1 MKFII
6 KGTKPIVYDT
16 LDWVAMEDSNTGKCF
31 LNIMG
36 KLFRLDNE
44 SFEMLH
50 TFYENKL
57 LDPLWTIVLEN
68 GHIFIWN

>member
-1 MKFII
+1 MRFII

-36 KLFRLDNE
+36 NLFRLDNE

-68 GHIFIWN
+68 DHIFIWN

>member
-1 MKFII
+1 MRFII

-31 LNIMG
+31 LSIMG
-36 KLFRLDNE
+36 KLFRLDRE

-50 TFYENKL
+50 NFYENKL

-68 GHIFIWN
+68 DHIFIWN

>member
-16 LDWVAMEDSNTGKCF
+16 LDWVAMEDANTGKCF

-36 KLFRLDNE
+36 KFFRLDNE

-50 TFYENKL
+50 SLYESKL
-57 LDPLWTIVLEN
+57 LDPLWIIVLEN
-68 GHIFIWN
+68 DHIFIWN

>member
-1 MKFII
+1 MKFVI
-6 KGTKPIVYDT
+6 KGTKPITYDT
-16 LDWVAMEDSNTGKCF
+16 LDWVAMEDANTGKCF
-31 LNIMG
+31 LNIAG

-50 TFYENKL
+50 SFYEDKL

-68 GHIFIWN
+68 DHIYIWN

>member
-6 KGTKPIVYDT
+6 KGTKPITYDT

-31 LNIMG
+31 LNIAG
-36 KLFRLDNE
+36 KLFGLDNE

-50 TFYENKL
+50 SFYENKM

-68 GHIFIWN
+68 DHIYIWN

>member
-1 MKFII
+1 
-6 KGTKPIVYDT
+6 
-16 LDWVAMEDSNTGKCF
+16 
-31 LNIMG
+31 MG

-50 TFYENKL
+50 NFYENKL

-68 GHIFIWN
+68 DHIFIWN

>member
-31 LNIMG
+31 LNITG

-68 GHIFIWN
+68 DHIFIWN